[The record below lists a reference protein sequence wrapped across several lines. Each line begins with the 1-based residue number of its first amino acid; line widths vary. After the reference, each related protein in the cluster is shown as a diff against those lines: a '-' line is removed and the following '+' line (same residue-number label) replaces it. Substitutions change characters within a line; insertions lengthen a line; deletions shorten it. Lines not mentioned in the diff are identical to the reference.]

1 MRTNG
6 WRAVGPT
13 GLPEIDSI
21 HRLEL
26 VAVVDDARFA
36 FLTELAEAGLNLH
49 PDLDVLVLD
58 VNDLR
63 REPNPFLHF
72 DDRHHVRFLHLELRR
87 GVMDDRVGHDLP
99 LPPQPEAIHL
109 AHGLPATDRADSPG
123 RKVNLPAV
131 PAFRA
136 EGVVAARVLPP
147 EPGNR
152 QVSPPSRRGGPPQ
165 WRPSPRACA

>member
-26 VAVVDDARFA
+26 VAVVDD
-36 FLTELAEAGLNLH
+36 
-49 PDLDVLVLD
+49 
-58 VNDLR
+58 
-63 REPNPFLHF
+63 
-72 DDRHHVRFLHLELRR
+72 
-87 GVMDDRVGHDLP
+87 RVGHDLA

-123 RKVNLPAV
+123 RKVHLPAV

-136 EGVVAARVLPP
+136 DEVVAARDLAP

>member
-36 FLTELAEAGLNLH
+36 FLTEFAEAGLNLH
-49 PDLDVLVLD
+49 PDLD

-87 GVMDDRVGHDLP
+87 GVMDDRVGHDLA
-99 LPPQPEAIHL
+99 LSPQPEAIHL

-123 RKVNLPAV
+123 RKVHLPAV

-136 EGVVAARVLPP
+136 DEVVAPRDLAP

-152 QVSPPSRRGGPPQ
+152 QVSPPSRRCGPPR